1 MSIIALII
9 TTFLYVSV
17 QLDYMKWHDWCWFS
31 VSFCDAQCWKGNPK
45 SKRSLSSVPLSDDV
59 YWNVPW
65 FCFFQQNRVYWPHV
79 CNQLH
84 YLYLIWL
91 ICFVLFIH
99 AVMSNKKTLIL
110 KLNTVYLSNIVVI
123 QHKHFTHNFSLMK
136 NLITAILNTTWTE
149 TVCTTYH

>member
-17 QLDYMKWHDWCWFS
+17 QLDNMKWHDWCWFS
-31 VSFCDAQCWKGNPK
+31 ASFCVVQCWKGNPI
-45 SKRSLSSVPLSDDV
+45 SKRSLSSVPLSDGV

-84 YLYLIWL
+84 YLYLIWV

-99 AVMSNKKTLIL
+99 AVMSNKKTLIS
-110 KLNTVYLSNIVVI
+110 KLNIGYLCNTVFIYDTNICY
-123 QHKHFTHNFSLMK
+123 NFLVDI
-136 NLITAILNTTWTE
+136 LITAIL
-149 TVCTTYH
+149 